1 MSKRLGEKVQVTTP
15 DETRRHFLQMFDHFR
30 SVSDWIKHNADRT
43 DYNLCI
49 FNLLE
54 ATAVYLHFA
63 AVGTE
68 QHVSILA
75 LATRSVYELDLR
87 ARHVLASSENMVAWQ
102 SEAVLDQIEIYES
115 LLRIPNSPEGVKPIP
130 S

>member
-1 MSKRLGEKVQVTTP
+1 MRTELTT
-15 DETRRHFLQMFDHFR
+15 T
-30 SVSDWIKHNADRT
+30 SAYS
-43 DYNLCI
+43 I
-49 FNLLE
+49 FWKQPQC
-54 ATAVYLHFA
+54 TLHFA